1 MLMLAVATPPPHVAQ
16 LRVQAAHQLLLLLR
30 RRRLQHQRLRR
41 RQQVDRG
48 PQVLQ
53 LRQPPRLR
61 RSYRFF
67 KNLLSQTLRRST
79 IDQRTF
85 ELHQLNSVFFLSY
98 MPHIELSHSLIPFDY
113 MHVIF
118 LLYNSFKVSSHFST
132 LLNLLANELCISYFL
147 SPHSQIQTNFLL
159 VHD

>member
-1 MLMLAVATPPPHVAQ
+1 MWETSFTIHMSGHANRYPVDMLT
-16 LRVQAAHQLLLLLR
+16 
-30 RRRLQHQRLRR
+30 
-41 RQQVDRG
+41 
-48 PQVLQ
+48 
-53 LRQPPRLR
+53 
-61 RSYRFF
+61 FF

-98 MPHIELSHSLIPFDY
+98 MPHIELSHSLMPFDY

-132 LLNLLANELCISYFL
+132 LLNLLANELCISYFPL
-147 SPHSQIQTNFLL
+147 TALTNPNQFSIGPWLIKL
-159 VHD
+159 IVINGRDFDQA

>member
-1 MLMLAVATPPPHVAQ
+1 MLMLAAATPPPHVAQ

-30 RRRLQHQRLRR
+30 RRRLQHQRPRR
-41 RQQVDRG
+41 RQQVDRR

-53 LRQPPRLR
+53 LRQPPRLC
-61 RSYRFF
+61 RSCRFF

-85 ELHQLNSVFFLSY
+85 ELHQLKSVFFLSY
-98 MPHIELSHSLIPFDY
+98 MPHIELSHSLMSFDY

-132 LLNLLANELCISYFL
+132 LLYLLANELCISYFPL
-147 SPHSQIQTNFLL
+147 TALTNPNQFSIGS
-159 VHD
+159 